1 VSLLL
6 DALKR
11 AEQEK
16 LTRQVDR
23 PAAGERPAAPA
34 IAAAANAPNA
44 ATGLELQ
51 PLASAPAS
59 PRGDAP
65 PGAQAAQAVFRA
77 KMPVQP
83 QRNRSALWAAVAA
96 IVVVLI
102 AAGAYV
108 WYSIRTLPLPRPA
121 AMARVR
127 AEPIAPSPD
136 LTALPARQPP
146 AGSAPVLPPMPV
158 ATVDPLPTQP
168 KAAAAAPGPQAP
180 ASAPSP
186 VDELLKEPAL
196 ATQAPVKLARTEVKP
211 RVPPQVEEGYEAL
224 LAGDLATA
232 HARYAAGVEADPTNV
247 DALLGL
253 ATVDARSGDIPAA
266 AGAYRRALALDPQ
279 NATALAGLAALA
291 SDARPDALE
300 FQLRSDLALHPDSA
314 ALQLTLGNVYAAQGR
329 WADAQAAYFEAHR
342 LQPENA
348 DIAYNLAVSLDHLG
362 QRRPAADFYRR
373 ALASRRGATSQFDA
387 AAAAR
392 RLEELGR

>member
-1 VSLLL
+1 MSLLL

-16 LTRQVDR
+16 LTRQTDR
-23 PAAGERPAAPA
+23 PAAATERPAAPLA
-34 IAAAANAPNA
+34 SAAPAANSAS
-44 ATGLELQ
+44 LELQ
-51 PLASAPAS
+51 PLASAPL
-59 PRGDAP
+59 PRTDAAA
-65 PGAQAAQAVFRA
+65 GAQAAQTVFKA
-77 KMPVQP
+77 KMPAP
-83 QRNRSALWAAVAA
+83 PPRNRSALLAAVAA

-102 AAGAYV
+102 AAGAFV
-108 WYSIRTLPLPRPA
+108 WYSIRSLPLPRPA

-127 AEPIAPSPD
+127 PAPIAPAPD
-136 LTALPARQPP
+136 LAALHPEPMPAAPP
-146 AGSAPVLPPMPV
+146 VGPIVPAAPV
-158 ATVDPLPTQP
+158 AAADPLLGGP
-168 KAAAAAPGPQAP
+168 KPAP
-180 ASAPSP
+180 AAPSP
-186 VDELLKEPAL
+186 AAATPPSPADELLKQPTLSA
-196 ATQAPVKLARTEVKP
+196 QGPVKLARTEQKP

-224 LAGDLATA
+224 LAGDLTTA
-232 HARYAAGVEADPTNV
+232 RARYAAGLEADPANV

-253 ATVDARSGDIPAA
+253 ATVAARSGDLPAA

-279 NATALAGLAALA
+279 NATALAGLASLA
-291 SDARPDALE
+291 SDARPEALE
-300 FQLRSDLALHPDSA
+300 SQLRADLALHPESA
-314 ALQLTLGNVYAAQGR
+314 ALQLTLGNLYASQGR

-373 ALASRRGATSQFDA
+373 ALESRRGASSQFDA